1 MLYYFIKFSKHL
13 DLSTFNKMKDNI
25 PELGN
30 INLLDDIEIKFY
42 HVQKLGSSFNIW
54 YKVFAFTEFLGP
66 PHLYVL
72 VNNTWEITSSL
83 CFPFRLKN
91 RWKWLNLLQ
100 YILEIFNISVFV
112 WTRPWTLS
120 NQHVHSLQSKIHIC
134 KFRGTEWD
142 HCVK

>member
-1 MLYYFIKFSKHL
+1 M
-13 DLSTFNKMKDNI
+13 DLSTFNKMEDNI

-30 INLLDDIEIKFY
+30 MNLLENIEIKFY
-42 HVQKLGSSFNIW
+42 HDQKLGSSFNIW

-72 VNNTWEITSSL
+72 GNSTWEITSSL
-83 CFPFRLKN
+83 CFPFWLKN

-100 YILEIFNISVFV
+100 YILEIFNTSVFV
-112 WTRPWTLS
+112 WTRTWTLS

-134 KFRGTEWD
+134 KFRGAEWD
-142 HCVK
+142 HCLK